1 MLHWFRSSTYTSTRY
16 GGRPKNRTLY
26 ILIGI
31 IVVAV
36 LALLILAI
44 GIGVGVT
51 NNRTDIVELY
61 DAIQIDKLMGHL
73 EVCFIGELLRI

>member
-1 MLHWFRSSTYTSTRY
+1 M
-16 GGRPKNRTLY
+16 
-26 ILIGI
+26 
-31 IVVAV
+31 VAV

-61 DAIQIDKLMGHL
+61 DAIQIEKLMGHL
-73 EVCFIGELLRI
+73 EVCFIGELLCI